1 MPKTLKNFADSE
13 RAREYRNRQRERNYA
28 LCPGDDD
35 VRHTRWR
42 DWERELVM
50 EHTMPD
56 RRCGISC
63 GRRGR
68 SAPMSK
74 VDGDLIQSI
83 LWYAIA
89 AIWALIA
96 IVRWLSGEYEGSDA
110 MTHFGIAFI
119 LANIFELRSEMGKIG
134 EK

>member
-1 MPKTLKNFADSE
+1 
-13 RAREYRNRQRERNYA
+13 
-28 LCPGDDD
+28 
-35 VRHTRWR
+35 
-42 DWERELVM
+42 
-50 EHTMPD
+50 
-56 RRCGISC
+56 
-63 GRRGR
+63 
-68 SAPMSK
+68 MSK

-96 IVRWLSGEYEGSDA
+96 IARWLSGGPDGADA
-110 MTHFGIAFI
+110 IAFI

>member
-1 MPKTLKNFADSE
+1 M
-13 RAREYRNRQRERNYA
+13 
-28 LCPGDDD
+28 C
-35 VRHTRWR
+35 
-42 DWERELVM
+42 
-50 EHTMPD
+50 
-56 RRCGISC
+56 
-63 GRRGR
+63 
-68 SAPMSK
+68 K
-74 VDGDLIQSI
+74 VDDNLIQSI

-96 IVRWLSGEYEGSDA
+96 IARWLSGEPKGSDA

>member
-1 MPKTLKNFADSE
+1 
-13 RAREYRNRQRERNYA
+13 
-28 LCPGDDD
+28 
-35 VRHTRWR
+35 
-42 DWERELVM
+42 
-50 EHTMPD
+50 
-56 RRCGISC
+56 
-63 GRRGR
+63 
-68 SAPMSK
+68 MSK

-96 IVRWLSGEYEGSDA
+96 IARWLSGGPDGSDD

>member
-1 MPKTLKNFADSE
+1 
-13 RAREYRNRQRERNYA
+13 
-28 LCPGDDD
+28 
-35 VRHTRWR
+35 
-42 DWERELVM
+42 
-50 EHTMPD
+50 
-56 RRCGISC
+56 
-63 GRRGR
+63 
-68 SAPMSK
+68 MSK

-96 IVRWLSGEYEGSDA
+96 IARWLSGGPDGADA
-110 MTHFGIAFI
+110 MTYFGIAFI

>member
-1 MPKTLKNFADSE
+1 M
-13 RAREYRNRQRERNYA
+13 
-28 LCPGDDD
+28 C
-35 VRHTRWR
+35 
-42 DWERELVM
+42 
-50 EHTMPD
+50 
-56 RRCGISC
+56 
-63 GRRGR
+63 
-68 SAPMSK
+68 K
-74 VDGDLIQSI
+74 VDDNLIQSI

-96 IVRWLSGEYEGSDA
+96 IARWLSGEPDA